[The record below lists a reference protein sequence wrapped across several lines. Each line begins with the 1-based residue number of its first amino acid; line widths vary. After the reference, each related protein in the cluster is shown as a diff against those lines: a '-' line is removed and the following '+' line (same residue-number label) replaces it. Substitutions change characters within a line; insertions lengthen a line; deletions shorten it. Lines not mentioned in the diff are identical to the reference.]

1 LLKLSRFS
9 EALQNLPREMRC
21 SALAIFTLFS
31 ASLVAADEL
40 RQNPVTR
47 VAELMQGLVKKT
59 EADGKAEEDLF
70 DAYVCWYKTVVSSK
84 KASNEKGKDRIE
96 ALNAYIDDIKSGR
109 VEFTSE
115 RKDLE
120 TEIEK
125 LNTEIES
132 SNAMR
137 NKEHDD
143 FLAAKD
149 EMEKAIAA
157 LEGAVETLGSA
168 TEDHKEGVLTSV
180 GFDLRRAVELGK
192 NFLSEQDTRFL
203 ERTLDGDVPKA
214 DWKKLNRKATFKMAY
229 KARSFKIQEILADML
244 QTFRDNLADATKKE
258 NDAKSSYDT
267 LSASKNSQ
275 LSAAQ
280 DALSGGDGESGARTL
295 NAQES
300 QDEVD
305 ALTTQVS
312 NDEKYIGQA
321 EDSYAIKVTE
331 WEERKRLRTGEIA
344 AISKAMEVLTSD
356 DAKDIFSSSQKSQN
370 ALLLQEEED
379 SNGCSQRKRVAKAVT
394 TLRRAAA
401 KHNDVRLAALAVSAQ
416 LTAKGHFDQIVE
428 SIDKMVVDL
437 KAEYE
442 EDLNTKT
449 QCETDRM
456 TNTKIAKQ
464 NAQAMDDETALIA
477 RKQAEIDE
485 KQKEVEDI
493 VAHVKD
499 LKLQMEEAQVQ
510 RTKEAN
516 EYAAAKSMDEAA
528 AQLVQKSMDVLAKF
542 YQDEG
547 LTLMQARSKVKKGQ
561 QPPEM
566 TAAGEAPPP
575 PPSTFS
581 QPYGGNTAE
590 SGGIQSIMGMIKDD
604 ITKDI
609 RTATDE
615 EDKAAS
621 DFVTFNSETEAM
633 ISSLESEKTNLE
645 GEIGAAEKAMVEAKS
660 TRDKKKAVLDDT
672 LDLLKSI
679 APGCDFMA
687 VNFELRKANRE
698 SEMDGLYEA
707 KASLQGGSFKF
718 LQKGESC

>member
-1 LLKLSRFS
+1 MRGLVVLSLL
-9 EALQNLPREMRC
+9 A
-21 SALAIFTLFS
+21 AG
-31 ASLVAADEL
+31 LVGAEQ
-40 RQNPVTR
+40 QNPITR
-47 VAELMQGLVKKT
+47 VVELMQGLVKKID
-59 EADGKAEEDLF
+59 ADGKAEEDLF
-70 DAYVCWYKTVVSSK
+70 DTYVCWYKTVVSTK

-96 ALNAYIDDIKSGR
+96 ALSAYIDDIKSGR

-120 TEIEK
+120 TEIAK
-125 LNTEIES
+125 LNTEIEG

-137 NKEHDD
+137 EKEHDD

-149 EMEKAIAA
+149 EMEKAISA

-168 TEDHKEGVLTSV
+168 TEDHTEGVLTSY

-192 NFLSEQDTRFL
+192 NFLSQGDVRFL
-203 ERTLDGDVPKA
+203 EHTLDGDVPEA

-244 QTFRDNLADATKKE
+244 QTFRDNLSDATKKE
-258 NDAKSSYDT
+258 NNDQSTYMT
-267 LSASKNSQ
+267 LKGSKESQ

-280 DALSGGDGESGARTL
+280 DALSGGDGESGARGV
-295 NAQES
+295 NAQEA

-331 WEERKRLRTGEIA
+331 WKERKRLRTGEA
-344 AISKAMEVLTSD
+344 AAVSKAMAVLTSD
-356 DAKDIFSSSQKSQN
+356 DARDTFSSSHKSQV
-370 ALLLQEEED
+370 ALFLQEGV
-379 SNGCSQRKRVAKAVT
+379 SASCHRAKAVSK
-394 TLRRAAA
+394 LRETAA
-401 KHNDVRLAALAVSAQ
+401 KHNDMRLAALAILAQ
-416 LTAKGHFDQIVE
+416 QSSKGHFDEIVE
-428 SIDKMVVDL
+428 SIDKMASDL

-442 EDLNTKT
+442 EDLKTKES
-449 QCETDRM
+449 CEADRM

-464 NAQAMDDETALIA
+464 NAQNMDDQTALIA
-477 RKQAEIDE
+477 RKQAEIDT

-493 VAHVKD
+493 IAHVKE
-499 LKLQMEEAQVQ
+499 LRLQIEEAQIN
-510 RTKEAN
+510 RRKEKV
-516 EYAAAKSMDEAA
+516 EYDNAKADDEAA
-528 AQLVQKSMDVLAKF
+528 AVLVQKSMDVLAKF
-542 YQDEG
+542 YEDEA
-547 LTLMQARSKVKKGQ
+547 LAFVQKSSAHQQ

-566 TAAGEAPPP
+566 TGAGEAPPP

-581 QPYGGNTAE
+581 QPYGGATGE
-590 SGGIQSIMGMIKDD
+590 SNGIQSIMGMIKDD
-604 ITKDI
+604 IAKDI
-609 RTATDE
+609 RTATDGE
-615 EDKAAS
+615 NKAIS
-621 DFVTFNSETEAM
+621 DFNTFNSETEAM
-633 ISSLESEKTNLE
+633 ISSLESEKTSLQ
-645 GEIGAAEKAMVEAKS
+645 GEIGSAEDDITSAKS
-660 TRDKKKAVLDDT
+660 TRDKKKGVLDDT

-698 SEMDGLYEA
+698 SEIDGLYEA

-718 LQKGESC
+718 LQKSDGC

>member
-1 LLKLSRFS
+1 MPASMYLALVVLLVVHSVTA
-9 EALQNLPREMRC
+9 EEQ
-21 SALAIFTLFS
+21 
-31 ASLVAADEL
+31 

-47 VAELMQGLVKKT
+47 VAELMQGLIKKT

-70 DAYVCWYKTVVSSK
+70 DAYVCWYKTVVSTK

-137 NKEHDD
+137 NKEHED

-203 ERTLDGDVPKA
+203 EHTLDGDVPKA

-244 QTFRDNLADATKKE
+244 QTFKDNLADATKKE

-280 DALSGGDGESGARTL
+280 DALSGGDGEAGARTL

-331 WEERKRLRTGEIA
+331 WKERKRLRTGEIA

-370 ALLLQEEED
+370 ALLQEEVD
-379 SNGCSQRKRVAKAVT
+379 SNGCSQRHRVAKAVT
-394 TLRRAAA
+394 KLREAAA

-416 LTAKGHFDQIVE
+416 LSAKGHFDQIVE
-428 SIDKMVVDL
+428 SIDKMVTDL

-442 EDLNTKT
+442 EDLTKKT

-485 KQKEVEDI
+485 KTKEVEDI
-493 VAHVKD
+493 VAHVKE
-499 LKLQMEEAQVQ
+499 LKLQMEEARIQ
-510 RTKEAN
+510 RTKEEN
-516 EYAAAKSMDEAA
+516 EYAAAKTMDEQA

-547 LTLMQARSKVKKGQ
+547 LTLLQKRASEQ

-604 ITKDI
+604 IEKDI

-615 EDKAAS
+615 ENKAAS
-621 DFVTFNSETEAM
+621 DFETFNSETETM

-645 GEIGAAEKAMVEAKS
+645 GEIGAAEKAMVEAKA

>member
-1 LLKLSRFS
+1 V
-9 EALQNLPREMRC
+9 MRC
-21 SALAIFTLFS
+21 VAFALAGLLA
-31 ASLVAADEL
+31 ASLVDADHAK
-40 RQNPVTR
+40 QNPVTR

-70 DAYVCWYKTVVSSK
+70 DAYVCWYKTVVSTK
-84 KASNEKGKDRIE
+84 KASNEKAKDRIE

-137 NKEHDD
+137 NKEHED

-267 LSASKNSQ
+267 LSSSKNSQ

-331 WEERKRLRTGEIA
+331 WKERKRLRTGEIA

-370 ALLLQEEED
+370 ALLQEEVD
-379 SNGCSQRKRVAKAVT
+379 SNGCSARKRVAKAVT
-394 TLRRAAA
+394 KLRQAAA

-416 LTAKGHFDQIVE
+416 LSSKGHFDQIVE

-442 EDLNTKT
+442 EDLQKKT

-493 VAHVKD
+493 VAHVKE
-499 LKLQMEEAQVQ
+499 LKLQMEEARIQ
-510 RTKEAN
+510 RTKEEN
-516 EYAAAKSMDEAA
+516 EYAAAKTMDEQA

-547 LTLMQARSKVKKGQ
+547 LTLLQKRS
-561 QPPEM
+561 
-566 TAAGEAPPP
+566 TAPGEAPPP

-604 ITKDI
+604 IEKDI

-615 EDKAAS
+615 ENKAAS
-621 DFVTFNSETEAM
+621 DFETFNSETETM

>member
-1 LLKLSRFS
+1 MCVLAPI
-9 EALQNLPREMRC
+9 ALMVM
-21 SALAIFTLFS
+21 LAVPSVF
-31 ASLVAADEL
+31 AEEQ

-70 DAYVCWYKTVVSSK
+70 ENYVCWYKTVVSTK
-84 KASNEKGKDRIE
+84 KASNEKAKDRIE

-137 NKEHDD
+137 NKEHED

-168 TEDHKEGVLTSV
+168 TEEHKEGVLTSV
-180 GFDLRRAVELGK
+180 GFDLRRAVDLGK

-258 NDAKSSYDT
+258 NDAQSSYDT

-280 DALSGGDGESGARTL
+280 DALSGGDGEAGSRTL

-331 WEERKRLRTGEIA
+331 WKERKRLRTGEIA

-356 DAKDIFSSSQKSQN
+356 DARDTFSSSQKSQT
-370 ALLLQEEED
+370 ALLQEEVD
-379 SNGCSQRKRVAKAVT
+379 SSGCSARKRVAKAVT
-394 TLRRAAA
+394 KLRQTAA

-416 LTAKGHFDQIVE
+416 LSAKGHFDQIVE
-428 SIDKMVVDL
+428 SIDKMVTDL

-442 EDLNTKT
+442 EDLKTKT

-493 VAHVKD
+493 VAHVKE
-499 LKLQMEEAQVQ
+499 LKLQMEEAQIQ
-510 RTKEAN
+510 RTKEEN
-516 EYAAAKSMDEAA
+516 EYAAAKTMDEQA

-547 LTLMQARSKVKKGQ
+547 LVLVQKRAAEHTQ

-604 ITKDI
+604 IQKDI

-615 EDKAAS
+615 ENKAAS
-621 DFVTFNSETEAM
+621 DFATFNTETEAM

-645 GEIGAAEKAMVEAKS
+645 GEIGAAEKAMVEAKA

-698 SEMDGLYEA
+698 SEIDGLYEA